1 MLDNFSVLLAIVS
14 KLEIKNMKHFQ
25 NETLLLFCWHH
36 ENWELELISEL
47 SEICVQ
53 NLSLKPKINCRNLTC
68 WCYYLLLFQSTIAL
82 HMTLL
87 GLSLE
92 NIFTEINCIC
102 QFLHFPFYKS
112 IQNPQKLHAPLQI
125 PAPCSN
131 NKATILYSGSMIFNW
146 LISYYQSKKFL
157 W

>member
-1 MLDNFSVLLAIVS
+1 
-14 KLEIKNMKHFQ
+14 MKHFQ
-25 NETLLLFCWHH
+25 NETLFLFCWHH
-36 ENWELELISEL
+36 ENWKLELISEL
-47 SEICVQ
+47 SEFWVQ
-53 NLSLKPKINCRNLTC
+53 NLSLVKPKINCFNVQKSHMLM
-68 WCYYLLLFQSTIAL
+68 LLFQSTIAYDF
-82 HMTLL
+82 

-112 IQNPQKLHAPLQI
+112 IQNPKKLHAPLQI
-125 PAPCSN
+125 PASCSN

-157 W
+157 